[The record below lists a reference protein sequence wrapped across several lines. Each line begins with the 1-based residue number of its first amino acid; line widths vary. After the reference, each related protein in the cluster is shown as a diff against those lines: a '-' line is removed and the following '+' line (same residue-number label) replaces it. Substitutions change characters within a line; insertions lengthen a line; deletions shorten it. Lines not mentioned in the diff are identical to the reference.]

1 MRKLINKLA
10 LTVVATILTC
20 VSPTFAQDKGL
31 PDPRHDKYVD
41 TMKGK
46 KVVYIPIGMG
56 YDLSEGWW
64 AGLKRELLPLGI
76 ELEIRDPNWSVDA
89 GVRTLT
95 SLIGERPDLI
105 MVQSPDEQ
113 SYSRVLRKA
122 EKEGLHVVQIQ
133 MHSSHSSD
141 IFVGADWIQ
150 VGEEVAKL
158 AAKQCGPD
166 SSGKVAIMQGVLT
179 ASASIFQVRGVYNI
193 LDQHP
198 HIQVVSNQA
207 ADWDASKARAIMET
221 VVQQH
226 PDLCA
231 AIGFWDT
238 MDVGTSA
245 AIKEAGL
252 KDDIFV
258 VTSGGGHKD
267 ACDNL
272 ENGTFD
278 VAISYDVPRQ
288 ALELANA
295 ARALLQVESKA
306 GAFKYSHYSPL
317 TIMTKEN
324 LNVQRRNGAC
334 WTKESV
340 SGN

>member
-1 MRKLINKLA
+1 MKTWTKVISAAAAVLA
-10 LTVVATILTC
+10 VSAATV
-20 VSPTFAQDKGL
+20 SAQDKGL

-41 TMKGK
+41 AMSGK
-46 KVVYIPIGMG
+46 KVVYVPIGMG

-64 AGLKRELLPLGI
+64 AGLQRELVPLGVD
-76 ELEIRDPNWSVDA
+76 LEIRDPNWSVDA

-150 VGEEVAKL
+150 VGEEVAKI
-158 AAKQCGPD
+158 AANHCGPD
-166 SSGKVAIMQGVLT
+166 SSGKISIMQGVLT

-238 MDVGTSA
+238 MDAGTGA
-245 AIKEAGL
+245 AIREAGL
-252 KDDIFV
+252 QDDVFL

-272 ENGTFD
+272 ENETFD

-295 ARALLQVESKA
+295 ARALLQVESEA

-317 TIMTKEN
+317 TVMTKET
-324 LNVQRRNGAC
+324 LDTHRLNGAC
-334 WTKESV
+334 WTKESIA
-340 SGN
+340 SK